1 MADNG
6 LDKFITG
13 VLAGA
18 LIGTAIGMLL
28 APKPGNETRQIVRE
42 RAGEYLET
50 ARERAGGYIGAARER
65 AAGPLEAARERAAGP
80 IGAARERIQRVRG
93 NNSSDTPD
101 IVEDVDIGDA
111 PKPSQTVES

>member
-28 APKPGNETRQIVRE
+28 APKPGIETRQIVRE

-65 AAGPLEAARERAAGP
+65 AAGP

-101 IVEDVDIGDA
+101 MVEDVDIGDA

>member
-50 ARERAGGYIGAARER
+50 ARERAGAYFGT
-65 AAGPLEAARERAAGP
+65 ARERAAGP

-93 NNSSDTPD
+93 NNSSGTPD
-101 IVEDVDIGDA
+101 MVEDLDTGDA
-111 PKPSQTVES
+111 PMPSQAVES

>member
-50 ARERAGGYIGAARER
+50 ARERAGAYFGT
-65 AAGPLEAARERAAGP
+65 ARERAAGP

-101 IVEDVDIGDA
+101 MVEDVDIGDA

>member
-65 AAGPLEAARERAAGP
+65 AAGPLEAARER
-80 IGAARERIQRVRG
+80 IQRVRG

>member
-28 APKPGNETRQIVRE
+28 APKPGIETRQIVRE

-65 AAGPLEAARERAAGP
+65 AAGP
-80 IGAARERIQRVRG
+80 IGAAREGIQRVRG

-101 IVEDVDIGDA
+101 MVEDVDIGDA